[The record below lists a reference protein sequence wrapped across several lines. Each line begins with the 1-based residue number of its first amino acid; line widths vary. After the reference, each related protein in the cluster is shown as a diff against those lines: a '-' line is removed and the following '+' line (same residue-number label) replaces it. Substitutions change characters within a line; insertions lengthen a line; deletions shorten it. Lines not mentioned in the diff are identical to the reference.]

1 MTFKLELDH
10 TEVYRHFKA
19 GHDVLWGG
27 RSTDL
32 TIEQILMRSIKSSG
46 GLTRGRGIG
55 EAQRAQWILSMP
67 ACADYNSAMQELTG
81 VGHFTSDQHKEAS
94 HARKERDRKDTLA
107 ILEYLCDRNPF
118 TSNVSLRNI
127 ETGVVAEPDVNVD
140 KAENIGTRTLE
151 MMKGENVL
159 SFSFKK
165 SNQTV
170 TLAAKTKTKS
180 DSDFPTT
187 DIDPQLMFQRLTT
200 AANGLFENTAEVFKY
215 ELSSV
220 PSSMFDCNRL
230 PREACKSNLADAIWA
245 CGSDC
250 THEIDGEG
258 FQYVLDGG
266 SLLQRI
272 PWTHGDSFGSIAQMY
287 VDHVIKK

>member
-151 MMKGENVL
+151 MYVRRNN
-159 SFSFKK
+159 SFCST
-165 SNQTV
+165 QMCY
-170 TLAAKTKTKS
+170 
-180 DSDFPTT
+180 
-187 DIDPQLMFQRLTT
+187 I
-200 AANGLFENTAEVFKY
+200 
-215 ELSSV
+215 
-220 PSSMFDCNRL
+220 FD
-230 PREACKSNLADAIWA
+230 
-245 CGSDC
+245 
-250 THEIDGEG
+250 
-258 FQYVLDGG
+258 
-266 SLLQRI
+266 
-272 PWTHGDSFGSIAQMY
+272 
-287 VDHVIKK
+287 

>member
-1 MTFKLELDH
+1 MMFKLELDH

-19 GHDVLWGG
+19 GHHVLRRTDRFWGG
-27 RSTDL
+27 LSTDL
-32 TIEQILMRSIKSSG
+32 TIEQILMRSVKSSG

-81 VGHFTSDQHKEAS
+81 VGYFTSDQHKEAS

-159 SFSFKK
+159 SFNFKK
-165 SNQTV
+165 SNQAV

-180 DSDFPTT
+180 D
-187 DIDPQLMFQRLTT
+187 
-200 AANGLFENTAEVFKY
+200 
-215 ELSSV
+215 
-220 PSSMFDCNRL
+220 
-230 PREACKSNLADAIWA
+230 
-245 CGSDC
+245 
-250 THEIDGEG
+250 
-258 FQYVLDGG
+258 
-266 SLLQRI
+266 
-272 PWTHGDSFGSIAQMY
+272 
-287 VDHVIKK
+287 